1 MKVSLNIKFIDGPF
15 GGAMQF
21 AKTFREYLERQHVE
35 VVTTLEDDN
44 IDVIFHIVPFPHMEI
59 SSYSFLDA
67 AEYKRSHPK
76 AKIILRINE
85 CDERKGTHHMNPL
98 IIQASRYSDHII
110 YIASWLRPLFEN
122 QGLNPII
129 PSSVILNGADNAI
142 FHNRDK
148 LPWNGTEKMKIVT
161 HHFGGNYMKG
171 HDMYQKLERLLSR
184 KEFSDM
190 FEFTF
195 IGNIPENTSYE
206 RTSVI
211 APLSGMALG
220 DELRRHHIYI
230 TATRNEPAGMHHVE
244 GALCGLPLLYLESGA
259 LPEYCHEYGVGF
271 TEENFVEKLHE
282 LRSRYHEFLKN
293 LETYPNTSDHMNAGY
308 YQSTLEVFNR
318 VTNLGKIQEPVFL
331 FSVKKLL
338 LTLNCF
344 AIRIHDYL
352 HGRLMKFYKK

>member
-1 MKVSLNIKFIDGPF
+1 MKASLNIKFIDGPF

-21 AKTFREYLERQHVE
+21 ARTFREYLEKQNVE

-44 IDVIFHIVPFPHMEI
+44 IDIIFHIVPFPHMEI

-67 AEYKRSHPK
+67 ADYKRSHPK

-98 IIQASRYSDHII
+98 IIQASHYSDHII
-110 YIASWLRPLFEN
+110 YIASWLKPLFEA
-122 QGLNPII
+122 QGLNPAI
-129 PSSVILNGADNAI
+129 PSSVILNGADNTI
-142 FHNRDK
+142 FHSRNK
-148 LPWNGTEKMKIVT
+148 LPWNGSDKMKIVT

-171 HDMYQKLERLLSR
+171 HDMYQKLDQLLSR
-184 KEFSDM
+184 KEFSDI

-195 IGNIPENTSYE
+195 IGNIPENIAYE
-206 RTSVI
+206 HTRVI
-211 APLSGMALG
+211 TPLSGISLG

-259 LPEYCHEYGVGF
+259 LPEYCHDYGVGF

-282 LRSRYHEFLKN
+282 LRNRYPEFLEN
-293 LETYPNTSDHMNAGY
+293 LKSYPNMSDHMNSQY
-308 YQSTLEVFNR
+308 YQSILQVLHQPTDPNKPHE
-318 VTNLGKIQEPVFL
+318 
-331 FSVKKLL
+331 SVALISIKKALL
-338 LTLNCF
+338 SLNCLT
-344 AIRIHDYL
+344 IRIKDFL
-352 HGRLMKFYKK
+352 LGRLNAFHKK